1 MSDLIPIKLADA
13 ALAEQEKQRAQAITL
28 AKQLAELTER
38 KGLFYSKES
47 QAQADAIIKQIR
59 SL

>member
-28 AKQLAELTER
+28 AKQLAGLTER

-47 QAQADAIIKQIR
+47 QAQADAIIKQIKA
-59 SL
+59 L